1 MTPIRSKRV
10 SNYELFFDLA
20 FVLTISQLTGAIHVP
35 HVQLEHIFYFLTTI
49 IVMLNVWNQ
58 EAFYYNKYGDSRQ
71 IDIYTVIVLMLLVGN
86 LALSITF
93 DPTTL
98 NSFLENPLNFNSLL
112 ILSYGT
118 IALQYVLKGRK
129 LGFNKDIYL
138 SIALLVVYALAVL
151 PRALDLLP
159 FSVYAL
165 PLYYLPLVVPLFLNS
180 KKRPI
185 SMNFP
190 HYLERCQL
198 LTIITFG
205 ESVIAVLKTYPLAQH
220 FWEGLTLFMG
230 LGFMFVFYIIQ
241 TFININHHQRVSVKA
256 LCYAHYVIVASLL
269 FFTVGLEFLKDS
281 HHHDLG
287 LHFFVLSIL
296 AFFVGTLSTSHYNI
310 ELYRLDRRVVV
321 QYGLILLVAMG
332 LFYLFGQQLALLGL
346 TLAGLSRA
354 LTRTGMSYRRR
365 VREQNK
371 VPHPDVTAN
380 ERDFS

>member
-1 MTPIRSKRV
+1 MALIRSKRV

-20 FVLTISQLTGAIHVP
+20 FVLTISQLTSAMHVP
-35 HVQLEHIFYFLTTI
+35 HVHMEHIFYFLTTI

-71 IDIYTVIVLMLLVGN
+71 IDIYTVIPLMLWVGN
-86 LALSITF
+86 LALSINF
-93 DPTTL
+93 EP
-98 NSFLENPLNFNSLL
+98 SSPKPFWENPLNFNSLL

-129 LGFNKDIYL
+129 LGFNRDIGF
-138 SIALLVVYALAVL
+138 SIALLGVYALVVL
-151 PRALDLLP
+151 PRALDILP
-159 FSVYAL
+159 FSIYSL
-165 PLYYLPLVVPLFLNS
+165 PIYYLPLLVPLFLNS

-185 SMNFP
+185 CMNFA

-205 ESVIAVLKTYPLAQH
+205 EGVIAILKTYPLAQNP
-220 FWEGLTLFMG
+220 WEGLTLFMG
-230 LGFMFVFYIIQ
+230 LGFMFVFYIVQ

-281 HHHDLG
+281 HHHALG

-296 AFFVGTLSTSHYNI
+296 AFFLGTLATSRYNV
-310 ELYRLDRRVVV
+310 ELYRLDRRIVA
-321 QYGLILLVAMG
+321 QYGAILLVATG
-332 LFYLFGQQLALLGL
+332 LFYLFGHQIAILGVVL
-346 TLAGLSRA
+346 VGLSRA
-354 LTRTGMSYRRR
+354 LAHSGMTYRRR
-365 VREQNK
+365 VREQNNI
-371 VPHPDVTAN
+371 PHPDSREN
-380 ERDFS
+380 RRDFS